1 MLKSKLLHPESA
13 CRFAGI
19 SRRFCSPLT
28 SLIIATGELRRPD
41 NLLLTIGVVKL
52 DQIERY

>member
-52 DQIERY
+52 DQIERF